1 MFIKT
6 ANYIGSYTETSQC
19 PPPIMPE
26 YAFIGRSNVGKS
38 SLINMLMNHKG
49 LARVSNRPGKTQ
61 AINYYL
67 VNDGWYVVDLPG
79 YGYAKTSQSNRAD
92 WEKMIHN
99 FLAERETIQC
109 VFLLVDSRLEPQK
122 NDIAFANTLGEIG
135 VPFIIIFTKAD
146 KLSLVAVDK
155 NVALFKKEMLK
166 HWSEMPQYFIS
177 SAEEKKGRDEILS
190 FIGKINN
197 DFRLEDLEEEG

>member
-6 ANYIGSYTETSQC
+6 ANYIGSYTKTSQC